1 MHTQVG
7 NSESILPVLR
17 WYALAL
23 DPRLEE
29 STVGRNGGFFRGFRL
44 LPLSLQNLPLEFR
57 RVLLVLSL
65 CPRGV
70 IPDAAYPL
78 NPLLVSSHESF

>member
-1 MHTQVG
+1 M
-7 NSESILPVLR
+7 
-17 WYALAL
+17 
-23 DPRLEE
+23 
-29 STVGRNGGFFRGFRL
+29 TVVRTSYSNGGPGGGALRAGWWVFRGFRL

-57 RVLLVLSL
+57 SVLLVLSL

-70 IPDAAYPL
+70 IPDAAHPL

>member
-1 MHTQVG
+1 MSG
-7 NSESILPVLR
+7 SERHFPLYDGRTHKPLLR
-17 WYALAL
+17 P
-23 DPRLEE
+23 PRVERR
-29 STVGRNGGFFRGFRL
+29 GPDNRFFPGFHL
-44 LPLSLQNLPLEFR
+44 LPLSLQNLALEFR
-57 RVLLVLSL
+57 SVLLVVSL

>member
-1 MHTQVG
+1 MSGSGRHF
-7 NSESILPVLR
+7 R
-17 WYALAL
+17 
-23 DPRLEE
+23 RM
-29 STVGRNGGFFRGFRL
+29 TVVRTSYSDGRRGAERRRPDSGFFRGFRL

-57 RVLLVLSL
+57 NVLLVLSL